1 MNRTLKRGVGN
12 RSLAWHQGPVIR
24 RSLNQHALNNAEYNL
39 YTQLSNR
46 VYNQGMDPTEI
57 MREINASNTNKGTK
71 KKLAKH
77 WLRNMKNKLSP
88 SRIHNTIRQVYANRN
103 TKTRRRR

>member
-1 MNRTLKRGVGN
+1 MKRGVGN
-12 RSLAWHQGPVIR
+12 RELSYATGPGIR
-24 RSLNQHALNNAEYNL
+24 RSLNQYALNNAEYNL

-88 SRIHNTIRQVYANRN
+88 NRIANTFRQVYANRA